1 MKSSVMENEMTD
13 EESHLG
19 DEPRET
25 DRYQLSLALEEH
37 TSDQGESCKPWKEGE
52 QEYYYAI

>member
-37 TSDQGESCKPWKEGE
+37 TSDQGESCKP
-52 QEYYYAI
+52 